1 MEALRVS
8 HGEELERIKQAAA
21 EQVVV
26 AEARGRRAGL
36 IEKEVAE
43 AQLAAAA
50 RALAEE
56 KEVVHKHR
64 LSADLLAGLSDK
76 VRHGTQLGL
85 GQTPVVVIER
95 GRCNA
100 GLQGEGSCWSRGA
113 AAELARL

>member
-1 MEALRVS
+1 MS
-8 HGEELERIKQAAA
+8 HSKELERIKQAAA

-76 VRHGTQLGL
+76 VRHGTRLGF
-85 GQTPVVVIER
+85 GQTPAFVIER

-100 GLQGEGSCWSRGA
+100 RVAG
-113 AAELARL
+113 